1 MDTLEYLIKTIVYRY
16 PYHSSIRNFKTE
28 VWKRINLL
36 YGIREVKEKR
46 DRELGRKREDEKEK

>member
-46 DRELGRKREDEKEK
+46 EREDEREK